1 MVRATLYS
9 LIESTAATGSQT
21 RRIRNHVRNR
31 QQSLARSVRT
41 RRVLCGQTISG
52 TIHVRYT
59 DEQYFGAINRGVRLP
74 EMWDASETRPYR
86 NRQR

>member
-1 MVRATLYS
+1 MYA
-9 LIESTAATGSQT
+9 IGSKVS
-21 RRIRNHVRNR
+21 HVR
-31 QQSLARSVRT
+31 LGLVAFYA
-41 RRVLCGQTISG
+41 GKTISG